1 MILNRF
7 YFLPMSQKYNML
19 FLKKLKNICRYLP
32 FKGSG
37 ECFAVFSQATKKITN
52 WLLSNK

>member
-1 MILNRF
+1 
-7 YFLPMSQKYNML
+7 MSQKYNML